1 MSVELFRITDADV
14 LRAKD
19 VWESQCGMVELI
31 GPQMAT
37 FHCHSVSP
45 FFVAKFEWLNL
56 AGRPIFTPRSRAA
69 ARPALVTQFIF
80 SSSAP
85 SCPVRGGP
93 RLLMPTLKALDR
105 VRRHGVEADATAV

>member
-1 MSVELFRITDADV
+1 V

-37 FHCHSVSP
+37 FHYHSVSP

-56 AGRPIFTPRSRAA
+56 AGRPIFTPRDPEQPPG
-69 ARPALVTQFIF
+69 RPALRSLF
-80 SSSAP
+80 SLP
-85 SCPVRGGP
+85 
-93 RLLMPTLKALDR
+93 LLIL
-105 VRRHGVEADATAV
+105 

>member
-37 FHCHSVSP
+37 FHYHSASP
-45 FFVAKFEWLNL
+45 FFVAKFELSNHRLGGLFLLLTMAQFGGSSNL
-56 AGRPIFTPRSRAA
+56 HAAIPSSRQAGQRY
-69 ARPALVTQFIF
+69 
-80 SSSAP
+80 
-85 SCPVRGGP
+85 
-93 RLLMPTLKALDR
+93 
-105 VRRHGVEADATAV
+105 AVYFLFLC

>member
-19 VWESQCGMVELI
+19 VWESQCGMVGLI

-37 FHCHSVSP
+37 FHYHSVSP

-56 AGRPIFTPRSRAA
+56 AVVQSSRRDPEQPPG
-69 ARPALVTQFIF
+69 RPALRSLF
-80 SSSAP
+80 SLP
-85 SCPVRGGP
+85 
-93 RLLMPTLKALDR
+93 LLIL
-105 VRRHGVEADATAV
+105 

>member
-37 FHCHSVSP
+37 FHYHSV
-45 FFVAKFEWLNL
+45 
-56 AGRPIFTPRSRAA
+56 
-69 ARPALVTQFIF
+69 
-80 SSSAP
+80 
-85 SCPVRGGP
+85 
-93 RLLMPTLKALDR
+93 LLLTMA
-105 VRRHGVEADATAV
+105 

>member
-37 FHCHSVSP
+37 FHYHSVSP
-45 FFVAKFEWLNL
+45 FFVAKFEWHSIW
-56 AGRPIFTPRSRAA
+56 RVVQSSRRDPEQPPG
-69 ARPALVTQFIF
+69 RPALRSLF
-80 SSSAP
+80 SLP
-85 SCPVRGGP
+85 
-93 RLLMPTLKALDR
+93 LLIL
-105 VRRHGVEADATAV
+105 

>member
-37 FHCHSVSP
+37 FHYHCASP
-45 FFVAKFEWLNL
+45 FFVAKFELSNHRL
-56 AGRPIFTPRSRAA
+56 GGLFKDSAGKNVEPKELQSPEIFRAKLIA
-69 ARPALVTQFIF
+69 EGFIE
-80 SSSAP
+80 ANEATE
-85 SCPVRGGP
+85 SCKT
-93 RLLMPTLKALDR
+93 LLRYL
-105 VRRHGVEADATAV
+105 GVP

>member
-37 FHCHSVSP
+37 FHYHSVSP

-56 AGRPIFTPRSRAA
+56 AGRPIFTW
-69 ARPALVTQFIF
+69 RPVLCFLSQ
-80 SSSAP
+80 AP
-85 SCPVRGGP
+85 ASKPGSHPEFPVGGGMR
-93 RLLMPTLKALDR
+93 RLNRTFDGVRLTALDFR
-105 VRRHGVEADATAV
+105 LDVGRPLLY

>member
-19 VWESQCGMVELI
+19 VWESQCGMVGLI

-37 FHCHSVSP
+37 FHYHSVSP

-56 AGRPIFTPRSRAA
+56 WTMTRLARSESFPILASQTKF
-69 ARPALVTQFIF
+69 
-80 SSSAP
+80 
-85 SCPVRGGP
+85 
-93 RLLMPTLKALDR
+93 DR
-105 VRRHGVEADATAV
+105 VNTKGVDCS

>member
-37 FHCHSVSP
+37 FHYHSASP
-45 FFVAKFEWLNL
+45 FFVGFRQTNPPSQASAFLMHCRHDRE
-56 AGRPIFTPRSRAA
+56 RSSKRWEAA
-69 ARPALVTQFIF
+69 
-80 SSSAP
+80 
-85 SCPVRGGP
+85 
-93 RLLMPTLKALDR
+93 
-105 VRRHGVEADATAV
+105 

>member
-37 FHCHSVSP
+37 FHYHSASP
-45 FFVAKFEWLNL
+45 FFVAQFELSNHRL
-56 AGRPIFTPRSRAA
+56 GGVFLLLTMAQFGATLHHAEKDFLLLGRVA
-69 ARPALVTQFIF
+69 
-80 SSSAP
+80 
-85 SCPVRGGP
+85 
-93 RLLMPTLKALDR
+93 
-105 VRRHGVEADATAV
+105 

>member
-37 FHCHSVSP
+37 FHYHSVSP

-56 AGRPIFTPRSRAA
+56 AGRPIFTPRSRDVQRGVMWRKRVQPPG
-69 ARPALVTQFIF
+69 RPALRSLF
-80 SSSAP
+80 SLP
-85 SCPVRGGP
+85 
-93 RLLMPTLKALDR
+93 LLIL
-105 VRRHGVEADATAV
+105 

>member
-56 AGRPIFTPRSRAA
+56 AGRPIFTPRSVQPPGRPTLRSLFSLPL
-69 ARPALVTQFIF
+69 RPAAQ
-80 SSSAP
+80 SA
-85 SCPVRGGP
+85 
-93 RLLMPTLKALDR
+93 
-105 VRRHGVEADATAV
+105 ADPDC